1 MKFYLVW
8 VVCSQITTL
17 CTAPITNPTLFND
30 FQSCQLEGYKQSQKI
45 IERADPINVNENK
58 IYIKFGCVET
68 PKKEV

>member
-1 MKFYLVW
+1 MYTNYNFVYG
-8 VVCSQITTL
+8 SNN
-17 CTAPITNPTLFND
+17 NPTLFND

>member
-1 MKFYLVW
+1 
-8 VVCSQITTL
+8 L

-68 PKKEV
+68 PKEEV